1 MLGPHRERFVLVLG
15 CLALLATGCATATTD
30 LPPQAV
36 SGLVELRSA
45 LIDAKGQVQKTT
57 SAARDMVDRPRQDV
71 GAQINAFSGALA
83 KLNGDALQTRQL
95 AAGAQARTEDY
106 FTQWDAQLKTLSGQ
120 LAEAGQQ
127 RRQESAASFAK
138 LQERVG
144 ALRTQFAPFMTDLQ
158 ATDRFLK
165 ADPTA
170 SGVKAATPTLRKA
183 LNQEAGIL
191 KSADEVIAQID
202 VVRGGK

>member
-1 MLGPHRERFVLVLG
+1 MLGPDRERFFVLG

-36 SGLVELRSA
+36 SGLVELRNA

-57 SAARDMVDRPRQDV
+57 SAARDMVDQPRQDV

-83 KLNGDALQTRQL
+83 KLNSDALQTRQL
-95 AAGAQARTEDY
+95 AAGAQARAEDY

-165 ADPTA
+165 ADPTM